1 MRRTSWS
8 KCSGILKSLSVPP
21 AEVRNKLGI
30 VTIHRLNGLVHA
42 RRGLC
47 WVFPG
52 CQDASRPS
60 FLQNFTIWSQFD
72 EFGSLPP
79 SRRPARMTK
88 VLMERTV
95 GGHKSGD
102 CKCSGILKSLSVPPV
117 EVRNKLG
124 IETRNKI
131 GTSCQE
137 RPLLA
142 VPGLSRR
149 Q

>member
-1 MRRTSWS
+1 M
-8 KCSGILKSLSVPP
+8 PP
-21 AEVRNKLGI
+21 VEVRNKLGI

-60 FLQNFTIWSQFD
+60 FLQNFTILSKFD

-95 GGHKSGD
+95 GSHKSGD
-102 CKCSGILKSLSVPPV
+102 SAAGEAPDGISGDFQTMRMIPGGSS
-117 EVRNKLG
+117 
-124 IETRNKI
+124 TI
-131 GTSCQE
+131 GTSI
-137 RPLLA
+137 PL
-142 VPGLSRR
+142 VDGS
-149 Q
+149 